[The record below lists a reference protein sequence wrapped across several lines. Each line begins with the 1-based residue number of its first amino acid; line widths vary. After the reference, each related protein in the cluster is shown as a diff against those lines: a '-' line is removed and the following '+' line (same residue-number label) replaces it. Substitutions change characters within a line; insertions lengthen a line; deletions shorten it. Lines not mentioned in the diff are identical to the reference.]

1 MSKIT
6 AEKYGDCVCVIEV
19 ACFGGRTRSHQVAFE
34 CVDILWLHSKATWEA
49 ELALYMLGRVSKSV
63 VIFSSIE
70 SGVWSS
76 RGERQ
81 RQVSLADRDLG
92 I

>member
-1 MSKIT
+1 M
-6 AEKYGDCVCVIEV
+6 CVIEV

-70 SGVWSS
+70 SKGW
-76 RGERQ
+76 
-81 RQVSLADRDLG
+81 
-92 I
+92 